1 VEKKANAD
9 GTSTYRY
16 VTGPMRDLVGTMSPR
31 YQSASLKAG
40 ETTVTSYFLERDRVW
55 GERAARFAVD
65 SLIIFN
71 DLYGQYPYAEYKLAE
86 VALDE
91 FGGFEFPA
99 MTLIT
104 TRYYKDSMALSMENV
119 VAHETAHQWWYGLVG
134 SDQILEAWQD
144 EGLCQ
149 YSPVLYFE
157 RFHSKTEG
165 QRILEIYML
174 SGFRNL
180 VDSGLD
186 DVVNQPV
193 FAWKNFNT
201 YLMVV
206 YNKGG
211 AFYNAYRTT
220 FGDTAFKRFAGYYFE
235 RNRYKFVSE
244 DAILEALRY
253 GAGVGQEQAANEL
266 IRRWLNSK
274 EGYKDR

>member
-1 VEKKANAD
+1 
-9 GTSTYRY
+9 
-16 VTGPMRDLVGTMSPR
+16 
-31 YQSASLKAG
+31 
-40 ETTVTSYFLERDRVW
+40 
-55 GERAARFAVD
+55 
-65 SLIIFN
+65 
-71 DLYGQYPYAEYKLAE
+71 
-86 VALDE
+86 
-91 FGGFEFPA
+91 
-99 MTLIT
+99 
-104 TRYYKDSMALSMENV
+104 
-119 VAHETAHQWWYGLVG
+119 
-134 SDQILEAWQD
+134 
-144 EGLCQ
+144 
-149 YSPVLYFE
+149 
-157 RFHSKTEG
+157 
-165 QRILEIYML
+165 ML